1 MKVIRFGGC
10 LLAALVLAGPGAGCS
25 SRMHEENVQLHAE
38 GREKQ
43 AVIDRQQSELEAL
56 RQQDQQPREMTA
68 GPQPA
73 QPAQPTTQPAS
84 YTVKATATPPTPPQI
99 AGTET
104 TADPIA
110 GTVTVRVPGDVL
122 FDPGQAMIRAGA
134 RTTLDNVAAALKK
147 EYPGKQIRVE
157 GHTDSDPIRV
167 SKWKSNQELSEA
179 RAKAVKDYLA
189 SKGVSAT
196 TLTTQG
202 FGAERPKSKTDKA
215 MNRRVEIV
223 VVTR

>member
-1 MKVIRFGGC
+1 
-10 LLAALVLAGPGAGCS
+10 
-25 SRMHEENVQLHAE
+25 MHEDNVQLH
-38 GREKQ
+38 GQSREQ
-43 AVIDRQQSELEAL
+43 QEVIDRQQRELEAL
-56 RQQDQQPREMTA
+56 RQQEQQPREMTA
-68 GPQPA
+68 AP

-84 YTVKATATPPTPPQI
+84 YTIKATATPPTPPQI

-104 TADPIA
+104 TADPVA

-122 FDPGQAMIRAGA
+122 FDPGQAMIRSTA
-134 RTTLDNVAAALKK
+134 RTTLDNVAAALRKD
-147 EYPGKQIRVE
+147 YPGKQIRVE
-157 GHTDSDPIRV
+157 GHTDADPIRV

-202 FGAERPKSKTDKA
+202 FGADRPKSKTDKA